1 MYQIISLLSLTK
13 SIKGDYCGCAITTK
27 ILCACLVVFIQF
39 QSINLCIFHFL
50 LGVTF
55 VYLSKRTSHRLIR
68 HVCRASIGLFQSI
81 KRTSNVLWQGIKAVT
96 NAVMSTRQDSTCTD
110 IHQQTDALT
119 LHSIIIHTSSTC
131 SYNTASTSIGS
142 LSSEDLTASS
152 PTCASPYLNDVLLS
166 DGCGSSPS
174 CGSPIA
180 RSSSSHSVEYSRG
193 QFILGGSFNLE
204 VLEKL
209 GEGGFGTVYKVLG
222 RDTIYAAKLSTYLNS
237 EYVHEE
243 FETLLDLSHPN
254 IVHVLEKL
262 PKGYLMEFCSNDLSN
277 LIKTSGPIK
286 GETCCDISLGI
297 ARAVSYIHL
306 QYLAHLDIKPE
317 NILLTESGSPKLAD
331 FGSATYFKKLD
342 GTCRLLDQST
352 GTFGYAPPEMLDFKP
367 PIHMARMDSWCLG
380 ATFFQMLTGKRAF
393 VGETKEELL
402 ANQLSSNFDLP
413 KGRCHRDQFSCD
425 YMALI
430 RKLCTVNPK
439 SRISPGEAKRRL
451 KEYKL
456 FMLLNTW
463 DRDEYHC

>member
-1 MYQIISLLSLTK
+1 MY
-13 SIKGDYCGCAITTK
+13 
-27 ILCACLVVFIQF
+27 
-39 QSINLCIFHFL
+39 H
-50 LGVTF
+50 
-55 VYLSKRTSHRLIR
+55 SKRTSHRLIR
-68 HVCRASIGLFQSI
+68 RVCHASIGLFQSI

-96 NAVMSTRQDSTCTD
+96 NAVMPTRQYNTCTD
-110 IHQQTDALT
+110 IHQHRDTVT
-119 LHSIIIHTSSTC
+119 LHSITTHTSSTC
-131 SYNTASTSIGS
+131 SYNTASTSIRS
-142 LSSEDLTASS
+142 LSSEYLTASS
-152 PTCASPYLNDVLLS
+152 RNCASPSLNDVLLS

-174 CGSPIA
+174 CGSPIIN
-180 RSSSSHSVEYSRG
+180 SSSSHSVEYSRG

-209 GEGGFGTVYKVLG
+209 GEGGFGTVYKVRD

-262 PKGYLMEFCSNDLSN
+262 PKGYLMEFCSNDLAN
-277 LIKTSGPIK
+277 LIKASGPFK

-297 ARAVSYIHL
+297 ARAVSCIHL
-306 QYLAHLDIKPE
+306 QYLAHLDIKPK

-342 GTCRLLDQST
+342 GTRRLLDQST

-380 ATFFQMLTGKRAF
+380 VTFFQMLTGRRAF
-393 VGETKEELL
+393 LGETKEELL

-413 KGRCHRDQFSCD
+413 KGRCHKDQFSCD
-425 YMALI
+425 FMALI

-439 SRISPGEAKRRL
+439 SRISPGEAKRHL